1 MNKESTP
8 SKTKTITYY
17 KPTPVLTSYPPQYK
31 HPDGTIKLY
40 PPEPEVD
47 FQIKVPVDEQ
57 ESEKILK
64 ASISLAELLFEGL
77 TIGDFGGIAREYG
90 EIVEKAIRQKVQID
104 SDIVEKHLNKLRKE
118 FCDGYL

>member
-1 MNKESTP
+1 MNKENTPP

-17 KPTPVLTSYPPQYK
+17 KPTPVLASHPPQHK

-77 TIGDFGGIAREYG
+77 TIGDFGSIAQEYG
-90 EIVEKAIRQKVQID
+90 EIVEEAIKQKVQID

-118 FCDGYL
+118 FYRGY